1 MEREAAPAG
10 AGKRKPAHSGRPG
23 TPPYGH
29 YRPVREEL
37 AGTAPTEAGVRKR
50 GPGLGGW
57 HDQPAKTPRWSA
69 GRRCAPGA
77 RGFAIRGGARPK

>member
-1 MEREAAPAG
+1 MEWGAAPAG
-10 AGKRKPAHSGRPG
+10 AGKRKTAHSGRPG

-37 AGTAPTEAGVRKR
+37 AVTARAQARVRKR

-57 HDQPAKTPRWSA
+57 HGQTAKTPRRSA
-69 GRRCAPGA
+69 GRRRASRTGREP
-77 RGFAIRGGARPK
+77 